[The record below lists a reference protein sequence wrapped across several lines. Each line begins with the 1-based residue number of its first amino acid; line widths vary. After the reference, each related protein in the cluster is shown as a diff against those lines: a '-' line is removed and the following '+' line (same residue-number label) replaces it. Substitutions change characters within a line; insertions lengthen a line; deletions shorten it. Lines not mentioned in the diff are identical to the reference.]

1 MPRDHSP
8 TPTDHYQN
16 VAEAFSRKSL
26 VYDTFGEN
34 HANMARMRQKF
45 YDHITAV
52 MPSGGRL
59 LEINAGTGQDAVELA
74 ARGFRVHATDF
85 APGMV
90 AAIREKIARSAIP
103 GSPAVLSG
111 PDLGE
116 RLTVEALSFTDL
128 DRLTLGPFDGLYS
141 NSGGLNCIADLTVV
155 TRQLPRLLRP
165 GARVTW
171 VIMPRICPWE
181 LAVIPKDPRVGT
193 RRLRPGGILAHVEG
207 VHFMTYYFSAR
218 TVRRAFGP
226 RFRPVRQEGLSVF
239 TPTADNKTFAV
250 NHPRL
255 FGRLARLDDA
265 LAPHPPF
272 NGWGDFFILTMEFLG

>member
-1 MPRDHSP
+1 MSQPPLPAAPGDQGQA
-8 TPTDHYQN
+8 HYDN
-16 VAEAFSRKSL
+16 VAEAFSRKSTI
-26 VYDTFGEN
+26 YDAFGEN
-34 HANMARMRQKF
+34 HANMARMRAKF
-45 YDHITAV
+45 YAHMEAV
-52 MPSGGRL
+52 MPPGGHL
-59 LEINAGTGQDAVELA
+59 LEINAGTGQDAVALVE
-74 ARGFRVHATDF
+74 RGFRVHATDF

-90 AAIREKIARSAIP
+90 AAIHEKIARY
-103 GSPAVLSG
+103 
-111 PDLGE
+111 DLGQ

-128 DRLTLGPFDGLYS
+128 DRLSLGPFDGLYS

-155 TRQLPRLLRP
+155 TRQLPRLLQP

-193 RRLRPGGILAHVEG
+193 RRLRPGGIMAHVEG
-207 VHFMTYYFSAR
+207 VHFRTYYFSAR

-255 FGRLARLDDA
+255 FDRLARLDDA
-265 LAPHPPF
+265 LAPRLPF